1 MGTVVSSDADG
12 DGELTCGLH
21 SSPAFLGALAI
32 AVIVVAVGS
41 GDGVV
46 GGKGCG
52 EWRGDEWRVA
62 AIDVSI
68 AKHRYVV
75 LISFLKCSGYL
86 M

>member
-21 SSPAFLGALAI
+21 SSPAFLGALAV

-41 GDGVV
+41 GGGVV

-52 EWRGDEWRVA
+52 EWRGDEWRV
-62 AIDVSI
+62 
-68 AKHRYVV
+68 V